1 MGKSS
6 PKPPPPPDYAG
17 AAREQ
22 GTANLEAARLTARLS
37 NPNISTPLGGQ
48 RVTFGRQ
55 ATNQAAYDAAMKQY
69 QQALQQYEQ
78 RGQAPTETTVGGP
91 GGKGGTAQG
100 GQAQPGV
107 PNYLSGRDI
116 QEQMQFAGIGGG
128 PTDMGRGQIGMGPTG
143 MGGGMYGGTTFQPG
157 QQGFTFQGPGG
168 GIGAFELRYDEQG
181 RPIAP
186 DISQFEYM
194 TDLDT
199 PFIEQYLTPEAQ
211 ATLEAQQRVE
221 RAYAGLGEQAI
232 GKVGDIYSQTFRPEL
247 SAMQTQLQGY
257 GELPSAPDLA
267 AMGQVRRDI
276 SPEALAMGQQAARL
290 SLSGIAH

>member
-1 MGKSS
+1 
-6 PKPPPPPDYAG
+6 
-17 AAREQ
+17 
-22 GTANLEAARLTARLS
+22 
-37 NPNISTPLGGQ
+37 
-48 RVTFGRQ
+48 
-55 ATNQAAYDAAMKQY
+55 
-69 QQALQQYEQ
+69 
-78 RGQAPTETTVGGP
+78 
-91 GGKGGTAQG
+91 
-100 GQAQPGV
+100 
-107 PNYLSGRDI
+107 
-116 QEQMQFAGIGGG
+116 MQFAGIGGG

-186 DISQFEYM
+186 DISQFQYM

-199 PFIEQYLTPEAQ
+199 PFIEQYLTPKRRQ
-211 ATLEAQQRVE
+211 RLEAQQRVE

-276 SPEALAMGQQAARL
+276 SPEALAAAPELAAMGQAAGGPAAPGSNCRRRRIRRSRRVVWPTGRPVRL
-290 SLSGIAH
+290 CTGLCASGATPAGG